1 MEENITDEN
10 TRKEAEDLALKIGH
24 SINDHLK

>member
-1 MEENITDEN
+1 MEEKIADEN
-10 TRKEAEDLALKIGH
+10 ARKDAEDLALKIGH